1 MRHGAKMKNKTV
13 AGLTIFA
20 WLWLSLG
27 FGSTALPRTHSQN
40 PVPTQ
45 KVATAT
51 THATG
56 TFDVKLAPQPS
67 EDKTDDATLG
77 RMTIE
82 KQIHGDLEA
91 TGKGQML
98 TAGTPVKGSAGYVA
112 IERVSGTL
120 HGRTGTFILQHT
132 GTMNRSALQLSITVV
147 PDSGTGQLTGLT
159 GKMDIQIADGKHSYD
174 FAYTLP
180 DSH

>member
-1 MRHGAKMKNKTV
+1 MKNQTV
-13 AGLTIFA
+13 AAPAIFA
-20 WLWLSLG
+20 CLCLSFC

-40 PVPTQ
+40 PAPTQ
-45 KVATAT
+45 KDAAVT

-56 TFDVKLAPQPS
+56 TFDVKVTPQPS

-77 RMTIE
+77 RMTLE

-91 TGKGQML
+91 TSKGQML
-98 TAGTPVKGSAGYVA
+98 TAGTSIKGSAGYVA

-120 HGRTGTFILQHT
+120 HGRTGTFILEHT
-132 GTMNRSALQLSITVV
+132 GTMNRGALQLSITVV
-147 PDSGTGQLTGLT
+147 PDSGTAQLVGLT